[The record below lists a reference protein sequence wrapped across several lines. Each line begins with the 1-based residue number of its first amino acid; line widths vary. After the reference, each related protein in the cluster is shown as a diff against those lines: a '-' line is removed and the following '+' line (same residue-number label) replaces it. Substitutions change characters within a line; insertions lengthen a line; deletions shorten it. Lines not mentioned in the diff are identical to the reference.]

1 MAPIHESLIS
11 DAQRLI
17 KEEPTTNPAE
27 MQHRI
32 KVLANAV
39 VAVAN
44 ALKELEKR
52 VPKLMGPA
60 AAGN

>member
-1 MAPIHESLIS
+1 MALIQESLIS
-11 DAQRLI
+11 EAQRLI

-52 VPKLMGPA
+52 APKMMGPA
-60 AAGN
+60 GAGN